1 MAEHKGRQWVAAKRR
16 SAVGAGATLV
26 VGFALG
32 AARPPTP
39 CVTTDPVVVLGYTL
53 LQSQTACVPNP

>member
-1 MAEHKGRQWVAAKRR
+1 
-16 SAVGAGATLV
+16 VGAGATLV

-39 CVTTDPVVVLGYTL
+39 CVTTDPVVVLGYVL
-53 LQSQTACVPNP
+53 LASQTVCVPNP